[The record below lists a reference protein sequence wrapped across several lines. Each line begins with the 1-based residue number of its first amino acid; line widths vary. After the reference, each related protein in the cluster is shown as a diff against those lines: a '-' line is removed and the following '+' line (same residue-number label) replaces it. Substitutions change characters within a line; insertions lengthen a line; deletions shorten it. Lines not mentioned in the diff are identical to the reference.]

1 MNSLGSV
8 LSIFLTTLLPH
19 LVTPLANCPHTC
31 DCNDETLIVTCGN
44 GDLDVLPIALNP
56 SLQRLIIKNNKIRR
70 IDSEIQFYAEL
81 RYVDLSYN
89 HLFSIPTGTFTYQKK
104 LTELHLNHNK
114 IGTISTRTFSGLE
127 SLTILNLN
135 GNFLDELNNKVFQML
150 TKLEEL
156 NLGQNRI
163 AKIELEA
170 FDGLKNLRVLYLD
183 DNNLNTVDGKMFAPL
198 TNLAELYLGTNSF
211 TSIPRNAFGEL
222 KGLQRLDL
230 RGAALANITTGALK
244 GLDGIRTLDLTDNR
258 LVRIPTD
265 ELRHLT
271 RLEELYLSQNE
282 FEVVHN
288 GALEG
293 IVNLRELKIEGSSK
307 LKRIESGAFSEN
319 GNLESITIASNIA
332 LNDIQDGVFNG
343 LTHLKSV
350 VLKGNALTTLSEGR
364 FAWNEL
370 QMLDISDNPINCDCR
385 VLWLRNVLVGR
396 NTTQN
401 EPSVNCVAPERLRGK
416 NLAEITSDLPGCFT
430 TDPKRQALIGAL
442 LVGIAAVATMLALLI
457 FRCRKR
463 IWESVKGGFGSGPKK
478 RKEREYQKTFSDEE
492 YMARHPHPCLNVHTT
507 MNNYQANH
515 PHHGLH
521 AARGVPVTEL

>member
-1 MNSLGSV
+1 M
-8 LSIFLTTLLPH
+8 LTALLPH

-31 DCNDETLIVTCGN
+31 DCNDDTLIVTCGN

-81 RYVDLSYN
+81 IYVDLSYN
-89 HLFSIPTGTFTYQKK
+89 HLFSIPPGTFTYQKK

-114 IGTISTRTFSGLE
+114 IGSITNRTFSGLE

-135 GNFLDELNNKVFQML
+135 GNFLDELNNNVFQML

-163 AKIELEA
+163 AKIELKA

-183 DNNLNTVDGKMFAPL
+183 DNNLNTVDGKVFNPL
-198 TNLAELYLGTNSF
+198 TNLAELFLGTNSF
-211 TSIPRNAFGEL
+211 TSIPRNAFQEL

-230 RGAALANITTGALK
+230 RGAALANITAGAFK
-244 GLDGIRTLDLTDNR
+244 GLEGIRVLDLTDNR
-258 LVRIPTD
+258 LLRIPTD
-265 ELRHLT
+265 ELRLLA
-271 RLEELYLSQNE
+271 RLEKLSLSQNE
-282 FEVVHN
+282 FEVIHS

-293 IVNLRELKIEGSSK
+293 LVNLRELKIEGSSK
-307 LKRIESGAFSEN
+307 LKRIESGAFAEN

-332 LNDIQDGVFNG
+332 LTDIQEGSFNG
-343 LTHLKSV
+343 LTHLESV

-370 QMLDISDNPINCDCR
+370 QLLDISENPIICDCR
-385 VLWLRNVLVGR
+385 VLWLRNVLANR
-396 NTTQN
+396 NRSQN
-401 EPSVNCVAPERLRGK
+401 EPVVHCSAPERLRGK
-416 NLAEITSDLPGCFT
+416 NLAEINSDLPGCLT

-442 LVGIAAVATMLALLI
+442 LVGIAAIATALALLI

-463 IWESVKGGFGSGPKK
+463 IWESFKGNFGNGPKK
-478 RKEREYQKTFSDEE
+478 RKEREYQKTFSEEE
-492 YMARHPHPCLNVHTT
+492 YMSRHQHPCLNAHST

-515 PHHGLH
+515 PHHGIH
-521 AARGVPVTEL
+521 NVRGVPVTEL